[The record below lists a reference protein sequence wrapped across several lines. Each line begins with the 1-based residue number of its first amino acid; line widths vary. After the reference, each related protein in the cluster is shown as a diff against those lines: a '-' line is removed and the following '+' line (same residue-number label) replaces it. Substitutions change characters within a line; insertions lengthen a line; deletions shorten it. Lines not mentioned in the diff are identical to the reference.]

1 MLDWDYTTDI
11 VVIGTGA
18 AGLGAA
24 LTAHELGLEVII
36 LEKERLIGGSTGL
49 AGGGMWIP
57 NNHLMQAAGVADSE
71 DEAFKYLDGVVGD
84 EGPATSVARKRA
96 FVRTAPIA
104 IRFYEAAG
112 MRFRRTP
119 LYPDYYQKVPGASTT
134 GRGIE
139 SAIFDMRKVDEFSD
153 RLVPRPFPRNMP
165 MGTLDVANFVLSRRT
180 IKGALTFAKV
190 VLHHAWGKLSRRK
203 LSGGGAALVGQL
215 IYQLKH
221 RKVPIWMESPVTQLI
236 EENGRIVG
244 VVATHEDKTVRIQAR
259 RAVHL
264 GGGGFARNA
273 EMRKQYQPAL
283 GGSSWTSSSP
293 SDTGSAIKLGMA
305 VGAATALMDEAW
317 WGPASVLP
325 TGVPRYHVAERSKPG
340 SLIVDQSGERFM
352 NESQSY
358 VDAVH
363 AIFRRQSQGKGG
375 IPCWMLFD
383 QRYRDRYQFGMLLPG
398 RTPESLVK
406 AGYLRRHATIEA
418 LAEACQIN
426 PTNLRRTVDRF
437 NTLAEKGVDE
447 DFGRGSDVYDRYFG
461 DPRVKPNPCLAPL
474 SKGPFYAVA
483 LYPGDLGTKGG
494 LVTDENARVMR
505 SDGSVI
511 QGLYASGNTAA
522 SVMGRKYPGPGI
534 TLGPALTHSY
544 IAMQHVAAQAK

>member
-1 MLDWDYTTDI
+1 MLEWDHSTDI

-24 LTAHELGLEVII
+24 LTARELGLDVLV
-36 LEKERLIGGSTGL
+36 LEKERLIGGSTAL

-57 NNHLMQAAGVADSE
+57 DNHLMHAAGVPDSA

-96 FVRTAPIA
+96 FVQTAAIA
-104 IRFYEAAG
+104 IKFYEAAG

-119 LYPDYYQKVPGASTT
+119 LYPDYYPKFPGASSA

-139 SAIFDMRKVDEFSD
+139 SAIFDMRKVDDFSD
-153 RLVPRPFPRNMP
+153 RLVPRAFPRNMP

-180 IKGALTFAKV
+180 IKGALTFARI
-190 VLHHAWGKLSRRK
+190 VLHHVWGKLSGRK
-203 LSGGGAALVGQL
+203 LAGGGAALVGQL
-215 IYQLKH
+215 VYQLMR

-236 EENGRIVG
+236 DENGRIVG
-244 VVATHEDKTVRIQAR
+244 VLAKHEGKTVRIQAR

-273 EMRKQYQPAL
+273 EMRQQYQPAL
-283 GGSSWTSSSP
+283 GTASWTSSSP
-293 SDTGSAIKLGMA
+293 SDTGNAIKLGMA
-305 VGAATALMDEAW
+305 AGAATALMDEAW
-317 WGPASVLP
+317 WGPASIMP
-325 TGVPRYHVAERSKPG
+325 SGVPRYHVAERSKPG
-340 SLIVDQSGERFM
+340 SMIVDQSGERFM

-363 AIFRRQSQGKGG
+363 AIFRRQSEGKGG
-375 IPCWMLFD
+375 IPCWILFD

-406 AGYLRRHATIEA
+406 AGYLRRRSTIEE
-418 LAEACQIN
+418 LAKECQID
-426 PTNLRRTVDRF
+426 PIKLRKTVDRF
-437 NTLAEKGVDE
+437 NALAEKGVDE
-447 DFGRGSDVYDRYFG
+447 DFARGSDVYDRYFG
-461 DPRVKPNPCLAPL
+461 DPRVKPNPCLMPL

-494 LVTDENARVMR
+494 LVTDESARVLR
-505 SDGSVI
+505 PDGSVI

-522 SVMGRKYPGPGI
+522 TVMGRKYPGPGV
-534 TLGPALTHSY
+534 TLGPALTYSY
-544 IAMQHVAAQAK
+544 LAMQHVAGQAK